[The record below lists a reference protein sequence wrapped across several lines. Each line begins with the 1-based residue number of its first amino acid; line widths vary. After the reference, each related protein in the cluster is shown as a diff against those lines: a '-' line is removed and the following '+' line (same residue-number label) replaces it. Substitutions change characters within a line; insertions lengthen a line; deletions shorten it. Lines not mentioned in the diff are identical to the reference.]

1 MATATPR
8 ARAALAPPNGLS
20 FRVAV
25 TGTGKNTT
33 RGARARTRVVT
44 RITQTNLT
52 TVSTHQRTQTHDSTT
67 TETAADSTAAAP
79 EPTAPRGR
87 LRSLFTGAHG
97 RTRAH
102 GSHRQTSQ
110 PSQHTNAPTRTIAR
124 RPRPVPVNEVWL
136 FATRRGCRRGPHTNK
151 STDSAR
157 GCTEEGAKDMC
168 QQKA

>member
-1 MATATPR
+1 MRQRGDRDSSSSSRPGSPER
-8 ARAALAPPNGLS
+8 FVVSCRSYRYRSNKS
-20 FRVAV
+20 I
-25 TGTGKNTT
+25 TGKNTT

-52 TVSTHQRTQTHDSTT
+52 TVSTHQRTHPHDSTT

-110 PSQHTNAPTRTIAR
+110 PSQPTNAPTRTTAR
-124 RPRPVPVNEVWL
+124 RPHDDRYTGSFPGSCKLGCVSPC
-136 FATRRGCRRGPHTNK
+136 AGIGRGRSHL
-151 STDSAR
+151 
-157 GCTEEGAKDMC
+157 
-168 QQKA
+168 